1 MPFKNILFPVD
12 FSERSQAIVPYV
24 RAACRQF
31 NASLTLLHL
40 IEIPV
45 MAYGVPDAP
54 VTFDFPVEEIKATA
68 EQKLKEFAATAFPEV
83 SARIVVE
90 EGDAGSCIAELAR
103 TWQVDLIMLPTRGR
117 GQFRAA
123 LLGSV
128 AAKTLHDATCA
139 VWTEAHCENATNAPV
154 HIAWRNIV
162 CAIDTVPEGTRLIRF
177 AADLAAGSGATIHLT
192 HAVPVAE
199 SGPERYM
206 DLEFAAFL
214 ADEARKRISEMQKE
228 TGTNFEVI
236 VETGNI
242 PDAVRR
248 VAESRNAD
256 VVLIG
261 RGALPHFAG
270 RLRSHAYAIVREMP
284 CPVLSV

>member
-12 FSERSQAIVPYV
+12 FSDRSQAIAPHV
-24 RAACRQF
+24 RAVCQRF

-40 IEIPV
+40 IEVPV

-54 VTFDFPVEEIKATA
+54 VTFDFPMAEIKTSM
-68 EQKLKEFAATAFPEV
+68 EQKLTRFAATAFPGV
-83 SARIVVE
+83 AVKTVVD
-90 EGDAGSCIAELAR
+90 EGDPGSCIAELAR
-103 TWQVDLIMLPTRGR
+103 TWQIDLIMLPTRGHGR
-117 GQFRAA
+117 FRAA

-128 AAKTLHDATCA
+128 TAKTLHDATCA
-139 VWTEAHCENATNAPV
+139 VWTEAHCEN
-154 HIAWRNIV
+154 IAAASHAEWRNIV
-162 CAIDTVPEGTRLIRF
+162 CAIDTVAEGSRLIR
-177 AADLAAGSGATIHLT
+177 LAAGLAASSGASVHLT

-214 ADEARKRISEMQKE
+214 AEEARKTIAGMQKE
-228 TGTNFEVI
+228 AGTNFDVV

-256 VVLIG
+256 IVLIG

-270 RLRSHAYAIVREMP
+270 RLRSHAYAIVRDMP

>member
-12 FSERSQAIVPYV
+12 FSDRS
-24 RAACRQF
+24 RAVAPHVLAVCRRF

-40 IEIPV
+40 IEVPV

-54 VTFDFPVEEIKATA
+54 VTFDFPLDEIKASA
-68 EQKLKEFAATAFPEV
+68 EQKLIQFAATAFPGV
-83 SARIVVE
+83 AVKTVVD
-90 EGDAGSCIAELAR
+90 EGDPGSCIAELAHI
-103 TWQVDLIMLPTRGR
+103 WQIDLIMLPTRGHGR
-117 GQFRAA
+117 FRAA

-128 AAKTLHDATCA
+128 AAKTLHDASCA
-139 VWTEAHCENATNAPV
+139 VWTEAHCEN
-154 HIAWRNIV
+154 IAAANRAEWRNIV
-162 CAIDTVPEGTRLIRF
+162 CAIDTVPEGSRLIRF
-177 AADLAAGSGATIHLT
+177 AADLAASSGATVHLT

-199 SGPERYM
+199 SGVERYM

-214 ADEARKRISEMQKE
+214 AEEARKTIADMQKE
-228 TGTNFEVI
+228 AGTNFDVV

-248 VAESRNAD
+248 VAESQNAD
-256 VVLIG
+256 IVLIG

-270 RLRSHAYAIVREMP
+270 RLRSHAYSIVRDMP
-284 CPVLSV
+284 CPVISV